1 MAGRTQQTVTRW
13 KIAKLKD
20 HPRQAEM
27 FGDVGEEELKA
38 LAENMDKRGQRDPVH
53 VTPDGTV
60 VAGHQRV
67 RAAKRLGW
75 KEIDVVVRHDLA
87 AEGAAAVEEHFL
99 EDNFVR
105 RQLSPLARA
114 RCIKRLME
122 LEEGRE
128 VARFGFT
135 KKEQLKARIAAR
147 MGLSARSVSRYLLL
161 LDAPAA
167 VQRVFDTGAVT
178 LTVAGRVALLPK
190 KVQAEVARRIE
201 AGEKPGAVVA
211 EHVRAGAGAGAD
223 DARRAFVRLVGC
235 LRREVPRVR
244 GRAAEISP
252 GRLANSR
259 EALREAV
266 AALTEFVS
274 AAGSKAP
281 DGGRR

>member
-1 MAGRTQQTVTRW
+1 MHAMKRTVTKW

-27 FGDVGEEELKA
+27 FGDVGDGELKA
-38 LAENMDKRGQRDPVH
+38 LAENMSKRGQREPVH
-53 VTPDGTV
+53 ITPDGTV

-67 RAAKRLGW
+67 RAAKLLGW

-87 AEGAAAVEEHFL
+87 GEGDAAVEEHFI

-114 RCIKRLME
+114 KSLKRLME

-135 KKEQLKARIAAR
+135 KKEELKARIAAR

-167 VQRVFDTGAVT
+167 VQRVFDTGAIT
-178 LTVAGRVALLPK
+178 LIVAGKVALLPK
-190 KVQAEVARRIE
+190 KAQTEVARRIE
-201 AGEKPGAVVA
+201 SGENPKVVLADCCGDEQVVA
-211 EHVRAGAGAGAD
+211 GPGK
-223 DARRAFVRLVGC
+223 AFGRLLAT
-235 LRREVPRVR
+235 LRREIPRVR
-244 GRAAEISP
+244 GQRDRIHA
-252 GRLANSR
+252 GRLQKAEASIR
-259 EALREAV
+259 EAIDVLS
-266 AALTEFVS
+266 EF
-274 AAGSKAP
+274 AP
-281 DGGRR
+281 VPACRR

>member
-1 MAGRTQQTVTRW
+1 MAGQSQQMATRW

-27 FGDVGEEELKA
+27 FGDVDEEELKA

-53 VTPDGTV
+53 VIPDGTV

-75 KEIDVVVRHDLA
+75 TEIDVVVRHDLA
-87 AEGAAAVEEHFL
+87 AGGEAAVEEHFL

-105 RQLSPLARA
+105 RHLSPLARA

-128 VARFGFT
+128 TARFGFM
-135 KKEQLKARIAAR
+135 KKEELKQRIAAR

-167 VQRVFDTGAVT
+167 VQRMFDKGTVT
-178 LTVAGRVALLPK
+178 LIVAGKVALLPK
-190 KVQAEVARRIE
+190 KLQAEVARRIE
-201 AGEKPGAVVA
+201 AGEKPAVVIA
-211 EHVRAGAGAGAD
+211 EHTRTDSEADAAGP
-223 DARRAFVRLVGC
+223 AFVRLVAC
-235 LRREVPRVR
+235 LQRELPRLQ
-244 GRAAEISP
+244 GRAKEVRS
-252 GRLANSR
+252 GRLAGSR
-259 EALREAV
+259 AT
-266 AALTEFVS
+266 LTEAAAVLAELIS
-274 AAGSKAP
+274 AARRKAS
-281 DGGRR
+281 

>member
-1 MAGRTQQTVTRW
+1 MTAGTQRTVTKW

-27 FGDVGEEELKA
+27 FGDVDEGELAA
-38 LAENMDKRGQRDPVH
+38 LAENMRKRGQRDPVE

-75 KEIDVVVRHDLA
+75 KEVDVVVRHDLA
-87 AEGAAAVEEHFL
+87 AGGEAAVEEHFL

-128 VARFGFT
+128 AARFGFL
-135 KKEQLKARIAAR
+135 KKEELKKRIAAR

-167 VQRVFDTGAVT
+167 VQRVFDRGLIT
-178 LTVAGRVALLPK
+178 LIVAGRVALLPK
-190 KVQAEVARRIE
+190 KAQAEVARRIE
-201 AGEKPGAVVA
+201 GGEKPAAVVA
-211 EHVRAGAGAGAD
+211 EHAQ
-223 DARRAFVRLVGC
+223 ARTDRSSPGHALVRLVAC
-235 LRREVPRVR
+235 LQRELPHVR
-244 GRAAEISP
+244 GRASEVRP
-252 GRLANSR
+252 GRLANVR
-259 EALREAV
+259 ETLRDAV
-266 AALTEFVS
+266 AVLTEFVA
-274 AAGSKAP
+274 AAGRKAC
-281 DGGRR
+281 